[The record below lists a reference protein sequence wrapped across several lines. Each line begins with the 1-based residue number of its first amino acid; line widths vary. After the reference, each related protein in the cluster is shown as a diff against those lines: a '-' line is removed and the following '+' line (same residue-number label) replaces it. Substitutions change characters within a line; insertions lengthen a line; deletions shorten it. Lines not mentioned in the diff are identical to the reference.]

1 MRIDPETFVFLK
13 DLAANNNREWFL
25 ANKAAHDKAK
35 ANVIEFAGELIR
47 ELNKIDLG
55 IDAHLDPKKCVMRIY
70 RDIRFSLDKT
80 PYKNNFGIGKLTS
93 GKNVMHIGYYMHIQ
107 PGASF
112 IAGGSWMPQTDQLK
126 AIRQEI
132 DYNPA
137 SVKSIVDAP
146 EFKRLFGDFRKQEQ
160 LKTVPREYSADNEN
174 IELLKLKSFVAAH
187 NLTDGE
193 LEKEGV
199 IKNIAAICSKI
210 YPLNVFLNNAV
221 A

>member
-13 DLAANNNREWFL
+13 DLAANNDREWFL

-47 ELNKIDLG
+47 ELNKIDPG

-70 RDIRFSLDKT
+70 RDVRFSLDKT
-80 PYKNNFGIGKLTS
+80 PYKSNFGIGKLTS
-93 GKNVMHIGYYMHIQ
+93 RKNVMHIGYYMHIQ

-132 DYNPA
+132 DYNPE
-137 SVKSIVDAP
+137 SLKSIVDAP
-146 EFKRLFGDFRKQEQ
+146 EFKRLFGDFSKQEQ

-187 NLTDGE
+187 NLTDRE

>member
-13 DLAANNNREWFL
+13 DIAANNNREWFL

-35 ANVIEFAGELIR
+35 ENVIEFAGELIR
-47 ELNKIDLG
+47 ELNKVDPG

-112 IAGGSWMPQTDQLK
+112 IAGGSWMPEADQLK

-132 DYNPA
+132 DYNPR
-137 SVKSIVDAP
+137 SLKSIVDAP
-146 EFKRLFGDFRKQEQ
+146 EFKKLFGDFRKQEQ
-160 LKTVPREYSADNEN
+160 LKTAPREYSAENEN

-187 NLTDGE
+187 NLTNAE

-210 YPLNVFLNNAV
+210 YPLNAFLNNAV